1 MRPRLESAR
10 CLGKCLPLLTIKSG
24 GEMVIVEAVI
34 VETVIVEAVIMEAV
48 IVEAVIVE
56 KVIMEAV
63 IMHLNPPFHCW
74 ASRCKVCVHMDHS

>member
-34 VETVIVEAVIMEAV
+34 VE
-48 IVEAVIVE
+48 AVIVE
-56 KVIMEAV
+56 KVNVEAV

>member
-34 VETVIVEAVIMEAV
+34 VEAVIVKALIMEAVIMEAV
-48 IVEAVIVE
+48 IVEKSECGSSDYA
-56 KVIMEAV
+56 
-63 IMHLNPPFHCW
+63 PQSPF
-74 ASRCKVCVHMDHS
+74 SLLGIQV

>member
-24 GEMVIVEAVI
+24 GETVIVEAVI
-34 VETVIVEAVIMEAV
+34 VEAV

-56 KVIMEAV
+56 KVIVEAVIVEKV

-74 ASRCKVCVHMDHS
+74 ASRCKVCVHMNHS

>member
-10 CLGKCLPLLTIKSG
+10 CLGKCLPLLKIKSG
-24 GEMVIVEAVI
+24 GEMVIVEK
-34 VETVIVEAVIMEAV
+34 VIVEAVIMEAV

-56 KVIMEAV
+56 KVNVEAV

>member
-34 VETVIVEAVIMEAV
+34 VEAVIVKALIMEAV
-48 IVEAVIVE
+48 IVEKSECGSSDYA
-56 KVIMEAV
+56 
-63 IMHLNPPFHCW
+63 PQSPF
-74 ASRCKVCVHMDHS
+74 SLLGIQV

>member
-34 VETVIVEAVIMEAV
+34 VEAVIVKALIMEAVIMESV

-56 KVIMEAV
+56 KSECGSSEYA
-63 IMHLNPPFHCW
+63 PQSPF
-74 ASRCKVCVHMDHS
+74 SLLGIQV

>member
-34 VETVIVEAVIMEAV
+34 VEAV
-48 IVEAVIVE
+48 IVKAVIVE
-56 KVIMEAV
+56 KSECGSSDYA
-63 IMHLNPPFHCW
+63 PQSPF
-74 ASRCKVCVHMDHS
+74 SLLGIQV

>member
-10 CLGKCLPLLTIKSG
+10 CLGKCLPLLKIKSG

-34 VETVIVEAVIMEAV
+34 VEAVIVKALIMEAV

-56 KVIMEAV
+56 KSECGSSDYA
-63 IMHLNPPFHCW
+63 PQSPF
-74 ASRCKVCVHMDHS
+74 SLLGIQV

>member
-34 VETVIVEAVIMEAV
+34 VEAVIVKALIMEAVIMEAV
-48 IVEAVIVE
+48 IVEKSECGSSEYA
-56 KVIMEAV
+56 
-63 IMHLNPPFHCW
+63 PQSPF
-74 ASRCKVCVHMDHS
+74 SLLGIQV

>member
-24 GEMVIVEAVI
+24 GEMVIVEK
-34 VETVIVEAVIMEAV
+34 VIVEAVIMEAV

-56 KVIMEAV
+56 KVIM
-63 IMHLNPPFHCW
+63 HLNPPFHCW
-74 ASRCKVCVHMDHS
+74 ASRSKVCVHMDHS